1 MVQFIKDL
9 WETKTTAKFL
19 CCESRHHFKGNLT
32 GTFTGIEL
40 DCLDPPVGDT
50 SIPKHIQGILVSLIF
65 IASMLWM
72 DVKLAKGDQ

>member
-32 GTFTGIEL
+32 GTFTGKEL

-65 IASMLWM
+65 KASMLLWM
-72 DVKLAKGDQ
+72 LS